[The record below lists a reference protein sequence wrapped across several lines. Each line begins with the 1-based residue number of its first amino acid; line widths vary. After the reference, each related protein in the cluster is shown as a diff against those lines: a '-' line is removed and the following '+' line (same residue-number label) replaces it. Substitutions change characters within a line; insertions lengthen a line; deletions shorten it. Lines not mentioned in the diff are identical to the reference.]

1 MSGGSALYLD
11 TSAVLR
17 ALLESGVSPEVDAQL
32 AAAASLVTSRLALV
46 ESARALLRLRRDG
59 RIAEAAL
66 ADAEREI
73 ESLWRRCE
81 IFELSPA
88 VCDLAARIAPG
99 HALRA
104 LDALHAATFAVA
116 RRRLAGLELL
126 TADERLRLAVEGA
139 PA

>member
-32 AAAASLVTSRLALV
+32 AAAASLVTSRLSLV

-59 RIAEAAL
+59 RIPEAAL

-116 RRRLAGLELL
+116 RRRLAGRERL
-126 TADERLRLAVEGA
+126 TADERLRRAVEGA